1 MDFNIHKPTATR
13 KVSQITSKEK
23 NEESKLIPDIPNHM
37 KINPL
42 NLLASSKSE
51 NPYFV
56 NTFFTDDDKSFSS
69 QLRIMAK
76 RQGSAFNTIIKRKN
90 PESSEQH
97 YNSSSVKSTTLCYEI
112 LVNSI
117 LKIFH
122 HPSISLLPLKD
133 RLHFAITQW
142 PFIWILYLCRKTSQN
157 ETKVIMQKLIDPPI
171 TQNLS
176 PASISA
182 LLCLINSLCSLSLD
196 QAEHGLIE
204 TILISKVGR
213 QGR

>member
-1 MDFNIHKPTATR
+1 MNP
-13 KVSQITSKEK
+13 SCLMTSSMS
-23 NEESKLIPDIPNHM
+23 ES
-37 KINPL
+37 
-42 NLLASSKSE
+42 
-51 NPYFV
+51 PYSV
-56 NTFFTDDDKSFSS
+56 NTFFTDDNKSLYS
-69 QLRIMAK
+69 QLSMMAK
-76 RQGSAFNTIIKRKN
+76 RQGSAFNTIIKTKN
-90 PESSEQH
+90 PQFSEQQ

-133 RLHFAITQW
+133 RLHFVITQW
-142 PFIWILYLCRKTSQN
+142 PFIWILYLGRKTSQN

-171 TQNLS
+171 IQNLS

-213 QGR
+213 KGK